1 MDGREGRAILIVV
14 AILVVAVILLA
25 ALGLQTHRDYAFIC
39 ENTGSHKG
47 YRQWCLGWQ
56 TREWYRESHLEQFMR
71 AQHPT
76 ELRYRWTSY
85 SGTGKNLFGQ
95 PILFGHEM
103 PQVGS
108 LVMKQS
114 WFDRYVDT
122 LDDTA
127 KLELYRVLA
136 SGNPLAI
143 QAEEKKIEEV
153 LLGSAARNRTGS

>member
-1 MDGREGRAILIVV
+1 MDARKGRTLLIVV
-14 AILVVAVILLA
+14 TILVAAVALLA

-47 YRQWCLGWQ
+47 YRQWRLGWQ
-56 TREWYRESHLEQFMR
+56 TREWHRESRLEQFMR

-76 ELRYRWTSY
+76 ELRHRWTSY
-85 SGTGKNLFGQ
+85 SGTGKNIFGQ
-95 PILFGHEM
+95 AILFGHEW

-108 LVMKQS
+108 VIRS
-114 WFDRYVDT
+114 WTWFDSYVDT

-136 SGNPLAI
+136 SGNRGAI
-143 QAEEKKIEEV
+143 QAEEKRIEDA
-153 LLGSAARNRTGS
+153 LLKN

>member
-1 MDGREGRAILIVV
+1 MLAV
-14 AILVVAVILLA
+14 ALLA

-47 YRQWCLGWQ
+47 YRQWRLGWP
-56 TREWYRESHLEQFMR
+56 TREWHRESHLEQFMR

-85 SGTGKNLFGQ
+85 AGTGKNLFGQ
-95 PILFGHEM
+95 AILFGHGQ
-103 PQVGS
+103 PQVD
-108 LVMKQS
+108 LVAMKQS
-114 WFDRYVDT
+114 WFDSYVDT

-136 SGNPLAI
+136 SGNPSAI
-143 QAEEKKIEEV
+143 QAEEKKIEDAI
-153 LLGSAARNRTGS
+153 LSSAAGNRTGP